1 MASKRTPAANVA
13 LGGVMAALAMVVMSM
28 GTLIPV
34 ATYVC
39 PMLCAVLLQMVLKT
53 CGQRIAWAWYGAVAI
68 LSLLLAPDKEA
79 AAVFAFLGYYPIVKP
94 KLDRL
99 KGTRLWKTLLFN
111 VSTLVMY
118 WLLMHIFGLD
128 QIASDFEEMG
138 AVMTVIM
145 LILGNVTFFL
155 LDRLLGMGPKRKYTP
170 GRTQSPPQCTF
181 LEAIMESVWY
191 LYILRCRDDTLYTGI
206 TTDVEK
212 RLEAHRCGKGAKYT
226 RGRTPLELVY
236 RETCGTHSDALKRE
250 LAVKRMTRAEK
261 QALIRTF
268 SQSAGAANDA

>member
-1 MASKRTPAANVA
+1 
-13 LGGVMAALAMVVMSM
+13 MVIMSM

-39 PMLCAVLLQMVLKT
+39 PMLCAVLLQMVLKI

-99 KGTRLWKTLLFN
+99 KGKWLWKILLFN

-155 LDRLLGMGPKRKYTP
+155 LDRLLGMGPKRK
-170 GRTQSPPQCTF
+170 
-181 LEAIMESVWY
+181 
-191 LYILRCRDDTLYTGI
+191 
-206 TTDVEK
+206 
-212 RLEAHRCGKGAKYT
+212 
-226 RGRTPLELVY
+226 
-236 RETCGTHSDALKRE
+236 
-250 LAVKRMTRAEK
+250 
-261 QALIRTF
+261 
-268 SQSAGAANDA
+268 